1 MKLGLKIIETFKGEQ
16 PAGTIINNN
25 SVLQRYASSAR
36 SYIDG
41 LENFYGTSKILHFV
55 RYLGNEG
62 LLICIVQAQ
71 PDGSARAK
79 DNSAAWIHIPSRID
93 IEEDDFDNV
102 LSKTKK
108 FLSGNLSES
117 DLNDLY
123 SKTYSEK
130 NVLFTIID
138 TIQSDSNGKL
148 GALYYDKNTLHSF
161 RELCNLQFLANKSFG
176 KYRAILLINNSDEI
190 KMLGENTLTSSN
202 LALNQI
208 VTLLPPEMKYDF
220 TPFVRGLVFN
230 SAIEALK
237 DERLIVIWRK
247 NGYKDIEKT
256 VIVKD
261 NDDFQ
266 RTVEVQDSDIIR
278 EIPRSIF
285 QIVDKENNF
294 LIKKCVVS
302 INDIHFLDNKIYIK
316 NSDYLRGVT
325 IRVTADGY
333 NTHVEHSVSLGNR
346 IVVLM
351 TPTIYEKEYILPAKH
366 GDNIDRNI
374 KVTLESVG
382 ERIYNS
388 PFKGYKIKNDSFK
401 YGNQLKLKAKYFLL
415 GVALSFVV
423 LGLSYA
429 LYQSNNSKDSSN
441 TPEDNPSKTVISYLE
456 DSDVWTKTVMRTYKL
471 DDLFEAL
478 NSYKSEEVEKKYEEL
493 NGGKKLNVIVDKIK
507 QLRGPDLKYLREGT
521 FTNGDTIKYKD
532 YISKLDNAKGAVKR
546 YLDDSNRKW
555 ERDTLEKFAPGLF
568 DALITYDFDRIKE
581 CGQKLKESENL
592 SEIEKAI
599 PKKKEQKT
607 KFKGRKYDDNGDSID
622 IGAYINKLKGIDNQ
636 KESPSTNNNE
646 NNEAPD
652 NIMGGRI
659 STTEPTPEKPNK

>member
-1 MKLGLKIIETFKGEQ
+1 MKLGLKIIETFEGEQ

-256 VIVKD
+256 VIVKN

-266 RTVEVQDSDIIR
+266 RTVEVKDSDIIR

-285 QIVDKENNF
+285 QIVNKENNSP
-294 LIKKCVVS
+294 IKKCVVS

-316 NSDYLRGVT
+316 NSDYLRGVK
-325 IRVTADGY
+325 IRVTAEGY
-333 NTHVEHSVSLGNR
+333 DIYEKEHSVSLNNE
-346 IVVLM
+346 IVVKM
-351 TPTIYEKEYILPAKH
+351 IPKTYKYVLPAKH

-388 PFKGYKIKNDSFK
+388 PFKGYKIKNDLFI
-401 YGNQLKLKAKYFLL
+401 YDNQFKLKAKYFLL

-456 DSDVWTKTVMRTYKL
+456 DNDVWTKTDMITYKL

-478 NSYKSEEVEKKYEEL
+478 NSYESEEVKNKYEEL

-507 QLRGPDLKYLREGT
+507 QLRGPDLNYLREGT
-521 FTNGDTIKYKD
+521 FTNGDTIKYED

-555 ERDTLEKFAPGLF
+555 ERDTLEIFAPGLF
-568 DALITYDFDRIKE
+568 DALVSYEFDKIKE
-581 CGQKLKESENL
+581 CGEKLKGSKNF

-599 PKKKEQKT
+599 PKKEEQKA
-607 KFKGRKYDDNGDSID
+607 KFNDRKYDDDGDSID
-622 IGAYINKLKGIDNQ
+622 IGAYINKLKGRDNQ
-636 KESPSTNNNE
+636 KASPLTKDNE
-646 NNEAPD
+646 KKEDSEKTKDVRPLVMEKD
-652 NIMGGRI
+652 
-659 STTEPTPEKPNK
+659 PEKPK